1 LADLH
6 LPILPGTDV
15 ALFHGL
21 LHILM
26 WEGWIDRRFIDAHTE
41 GFDALKSLVRDY
53 TPAMVAD
60 LCGISVDDL
69 QTCARLIG
77 SAPAFLSLWCMGLNQ
92 STAGSA
98 KNSALI
104 NLHLATGQIGKPGA
118 GPFSLTG
125 QPNAMGGRETG
136 SLSNLLPGHRD
147 AANAEHRAEV
157 AAYWGV
163 EQLPEQP
170 GLPAIGLFE
179 AVRAGKIKAL
189 WIACTNPA
197 QSLPDQQKVHE
208 ALATCPFVVVQ
219 EAFFTT

>member
-1 LADLH
+1 MAYAHPVLFRRLEEAKAKRPEMTIIVVDPRRTDTSELADLH

-77 SAPAFLSLWCMGLNQ
+77 SAPAFLSC
-92 STAGSA
+92 
-98 KNSALI
+98 
-104 NLHLATGQIGKPGA
+104 GA
-118 GPFSLTG
+118 
-125 QPNAMGGRETG
+125 
-136 SLSNLLPGHRD
+136 
-147 AANAEHRAEV
+147 
-157 AAYWGV
+157 WG
-163 EQLPEQP
+163 
-170 GLPAIGLFE
+170 
-179 AVRAGKIKAL
+179 
-189 WIACTNPA
+189 
-197 QSLPDQQKVHE
+197 
-208 ALATCPFVVVQ
+208 
-219 EAFFTT
+219 